1 MPLHIALAE
10 VVGRNSILVVETWS
24 AVGPVEDIGS
34 GHDDILGL
42 GRDEFTLEIILI
54 EDWLDINMLKLAAE
68 AGPVTHMT
76 MLVVR
81 AVVGR

>member
-10 VVGRNSILVVETWS
+10 VVGREGILIVETWN
-24 AVGPVEDIGS
+24 AVSPVEDI

-42 GRDEFTLEIILI
+42 GRDEIALEIILI

-76 MLVVR
+76 VLVVR
-81 AVVGR
+81 AIVGR

>member
-10 VVGRNSILVVETWS
+10 VVGREGILIIETWN
-24 AVGPVEDIGS
+24 AVSPVEDIG
-34 GHDDILGL
+34 HYDILGL
-42 GRDEFTLEIILI
+42 GRDEIALEIILI

-81 AVVGR
+81 AIVGR

>member
-10 VVGRNSILVVETWS
+10 VVGREGILVVETWS

-42 GRDEFTLEIILI
+42 GRDEFALEIILI

-76 MLVVR
+76 LLVVR

>member
-10 VVGRNSILVVETWS
+10 VVGREGILVVETWN

-42 GRDEFTLEIILI
+42 GRDEIAFEIIII

-68 AGPVTHMT
+68 TGPVTHMT
-76 MLVVR
+76 ELVVR
-81 AVVGR
+81 AIIGC

>member
-1 MPLHIALAE
+1 MPLHIALTE
-10 VVGRNSILVVETWS
+10 VVGRDGILVVETWN

-42 GRDEFTLEIILI
+42 GRDEIALEIIII

-68 AGPVTHMT
+68 TGPVTHMT
-76 MLVVR
+76 ELVVR
-81 AVVGR
+81 AIIGC